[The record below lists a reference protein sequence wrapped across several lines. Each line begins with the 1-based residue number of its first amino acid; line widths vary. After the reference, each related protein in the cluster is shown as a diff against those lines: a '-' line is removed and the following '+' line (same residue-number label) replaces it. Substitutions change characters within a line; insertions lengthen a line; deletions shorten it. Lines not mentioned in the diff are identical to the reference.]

1 MYRCLISTPIC
12 ELPRSSN
19 YIPIFSESHIAYMNA
34 GTGSEYKDS
43 VNFYR
48 TNKQTRRK
56 AMEKKYKVKDG
67 DVRDLTFWFLFPWV
81 LVVGSKLN

>member
-1 MYRCLISTPIC
+1 MYQCLISTPIC
-12 ELPRSSN
+12 ELPRNSN
-19 YIPIFSESHIAYMNA
+19 YIPIFAESRIAYVNA

-48 TNKQTRRK
+48 ASKQTRRK

-67 DVRDLTFWFLFPWV
+67 DARDLTLWFLFPRV

>member
-1 MYRCLISTPIC
+1 
-12 ELPRSSN
+12 
-19 YIPIFSESHIAYMNA
+19 MNA

-81 LVVGSKLN
+81 LVVGSKLNWAR